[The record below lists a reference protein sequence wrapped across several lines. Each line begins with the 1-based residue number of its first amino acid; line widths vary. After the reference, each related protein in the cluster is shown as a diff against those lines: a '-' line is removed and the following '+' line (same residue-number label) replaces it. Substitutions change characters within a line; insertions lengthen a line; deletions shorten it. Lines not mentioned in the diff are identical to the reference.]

1 MIVDTFTF
9 RRATTMKKSLLHKF
23 YFTNLQSVQEEEE
36 EVKEDEIVPKKVPK
50 TVLFTTRLLPR
61 LVLISASLVA

>member
-36 EVKEDEIVPKKVPK
+36 EVKEDEIVPKKVP
-50 TVLFTTRLLPR
+50 TL
-61 LVLISASLVA
+61 

>member
-23 YFTNLQSVQEEEE
+23 YFTNLQSVQEEE